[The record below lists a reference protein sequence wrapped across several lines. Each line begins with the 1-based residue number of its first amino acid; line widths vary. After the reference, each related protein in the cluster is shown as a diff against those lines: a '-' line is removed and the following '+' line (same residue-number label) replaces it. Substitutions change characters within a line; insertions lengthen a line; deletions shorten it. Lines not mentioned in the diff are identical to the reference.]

1 MIMGEV
7 EILPAAPVAL
17 RLPQQGPSASLVTGA
32 QELLR
37 IQQTLRHQ
45 NPVPIEIRPIL
56 AEPLQAQLHQPARQI
71 GLVPTFQNQESAVVG
86 HQRQTPLLLR
96 AIPANPLLDRKSTR
110 LNSSHANISY

>member
-37 IQQTLRHQ
+37 IHETLRHQ
-45 NPVPIEIRPIL
+45 NPVPIEIGPIL
-56 AEPLQAQLHQPARQI
+56 AEPLQAQLHQPAGQI
-71 GLVPTFQNQESAVVG
+71 GLVPTFQNQEASVVG
-86 HQRQTPLLLR
+86 PQRQTPLLLR
-96 AIPANPLLDRKSTR
+96 AIPANPLFPKF
-110 LNSSHANISY
+110 